1 MKNPAFSRF
10 FKVLYNIPY
19 GISII
24 DISLLSSHIS
34 ESFISNSLKL
44 AFRCAMILEK
54 ILQILRPETKG
65 FVRLEYAVDDENSM
79 VYFVTPEAAKRL
91 KIKKSK
97 AITYN
102 EVCRIGDALETGG
115 TGVVESEIAGMI
127 YFLHI
132 PETIDDIYVRTVQI
146 GLDNDFFRN
155 RVLNVNGERT
165 YEESSDTS
173 GKFSEKHTFVLAA
186 RMYLPRETED
196 GVPEHFLDLVHE
208 SAKRN

>member
-1 MKNPAFSRF
+1 
-10 FKVLYNIPY
+10 
-19 GISII
+19 
-24 DISLLSSHIS
+24 
-34 ESFISNSLKL
+34 
-44 AFRCAMILEK
+44 MILEK

-115 TGVVESEIAGMI
+115 TGIVESEIAGMT

-132 PETIDDIYVRTVQI
+132 PETIDDIYVRIVQI
-146 GLDNDFFRN
+146 GLANDFFRN
-155 RVLNVNGERT
+155 RVLEIDGEKV
-165 YEESSDTS
+165 YGESSDTQ
-173 GKFSEKHTFVLAA
+173 GEFSEAESFVLAA
-186 RMYLPRETED
+186 SMYLPRKTEN
-196 GVPEHFLDLVHE
+196 GNPEHVNDLIHE
-208 SAKRN
+208 SARMN